1 MALHF
6 KSVLSSKIIGE
17 NRFDPKVFFLEDKLK
32 AFEKSDKF
40 EVLNF
45 GDERIMSN
53 ITDGEHAGQ
62 KFVDNGILFLKN
74 SSVKEFNISRDDGFF
89 IEEEKH
95 KAQKRSALKKDD
107 LLFTTIGHLGT
118 TAIVPEYLGEA
129 NINQNVV
136 KIEVN
141 KEYISPEYL
150 SVYLNSFISKFQIN
164 NMFTGNIQ
172 KILTYPKIKKIK
184 IIIPKDRNVI
194 DKITNNVKTAI
205 KLDGE
210 AYELIEK
217 AKKILI
223 SALNLCDI
231 KIKECDKFNV
241 KVSQLEDIW
250 LPKNYLPKYK
260 ETINYFKE
268 NFETI
273 TLGESFLDIISGCE
287 VGSDNYIEH
296 SEKTVNDIPFIRTS
310 DIFNNEIDMRPDNYI
325 SCDIFDEYKQDIIK
339 GDVLFTKDG
348 RIGSIAIVNDNEE
361 KILSSGISRI
371 RVKKNDYDITNEYI
385 FISLLIKE
393 ITDYQ
398 KNQKTV
404 YASTIPHLRVERLKE
419 FLIPVIDKE
428 RINEI
433 TNLVKDSMD
442 KKMRKNELLR
452 KSENILIETFLQDKS
467 VSI

>member
-6 KSVLSSKIIGE
+6 KSVLSSKIIHE

-32 AFEKSDKF
+32 AFERNNKF

-45 GDERIMSN
+45 GDKRIMNN

-62 KFVDNGILFLKN
+62 KFVENGILFLKN
-74 SSVKEFNISRDDGFF
+74 SSIKEFNISRDDGFF

-95 KAQKRSALKKDD
+95 IIQKRSALKKDD

-118 TAIVPEYLGEA
+118 TAIVQEYLGEA

-150 SVYLNSFISKFQIN
+150 SIYLNSFIAKFQIN

-184 IIIPKDRNVI
+184 IIIPKDRNIVE
-194 DKITNNVKTAI
+194 KITNNVKNAM

-223 SALNLCDI
+223 SGLKLDDI
-231 KIKECDKFNV
+231 NTKNCDKFNI
-241 KVSQLEDIW
+241 KVSQLDDIW

-260 ETINYFKE
+260 QTIDYFKE
-268 NFETI
+268 KFETI
-273 TLGESFLDIISGCE
+273 TLGESFLDIISGSE
-287 VGSDNYIEH
+287 VGSDNYINH
-296 SEKTVNDIPFIRTS
+296 SEKNENDIPFIRTS

-325 SCDIFDEYKQDIIK
+325 SYDTFDEYKQDLIK

-348 RIGSIAIVNDNEE
+348 RIGSIAIVNDNE
-361 KILSSGISRI
+361 KKVLSSGISRI
-371 RVKKNDYDITNEYI
+371 RVKKNEYDITNEYI
-385 FISLLIKE
+385 FISLLVKE
-393 ITDYQ
+393 INEYQ

-404 YASTIPHLRVERLKE
+404 YASTIPHLRLERLKE
-419 FLIPVIDKE
+419 FIIPVIEKKKID
-428 RINEI
+428 EI
-433 TNLVKDSMD
+433 TKLVKESMD
-442 KKMRKNELLR
+442 KKMIKNELIK
-452 KSENILIETFLQDKS
+452 KSENILIKEFL
-467 VSI
+467 VN

>member
-6 KSVLSSKIIGE
+6 KSVLSSRVIGE

-32 AFEKSDKF
+32 YFEKSDKF
-40 EVLNF
+40 EVVNL
-45 GDERIMSN
+45 GDEKIMLN

-62 KFVDNGILFLKN
+62 KFVDKGVLFLKN
-74 SSVKEFNISRDDGFF
+74 SSVKEFNISRDDGFY

-95 KAQKRSALKKDD
+95 KLQKRSALKKDD

-118 TAIVPEYLGEA
+118 TAIVPEYIGEA

-136 KIEVN
+136 KIEIN

-184 IIIPKDRNVI
+184 IIIPKDKCIIN
-194 DKITNNVKTAI
+194 KITENVRSVI

-217 AKKILI
+217 AKKLLV
-223 SALNLCDI
+223 SELKLNNI
-231 KIKECDKFNV
+231 KIKDFDKFDI
-241 KVSQLEDIW
+241 KVSQLDDIW
-250 LPKNYLPKYK
+250 LPKNYLPKY
-260 ETINYFKE
+260 TNTFNYFKK
-268 NFETI
+268 NFNTI
-273 TLGESFLDIISGCE
+273 TLGESFINIISGNE

-296 SEKTVNDIPFIRTS
+296 SDKNTNDIPFIRTS
-310 DIFNNEIDMRPDNYI
+310 DIFNNEVDMRPDNYI
-325 SCDIFDEYKQDIIK
+325 SYDVFDEYKQDVIT

-348 RIGSIAIVNDNEE
+348 RIGSIAIVNDNED

-371 RVKKNDYDITNEYI
+371 RVNKNEYGITNEYI
-385 FISLLIKE
+385 FVSLLIKE
-393 ITDYQ
+393 ITEYQ

-419 FLIPVIDKE
+419 FLIPVISKE
-428 RINEI
+428 KIDEI
-433 TNLVKDSMD
+433 TKLVKSSMC
-442 KKMRKNELLR
+442 KKMKKNELLL
-452 KSENILIETFLQDKS
+452 KSENLLIDTLLKDK
-467 VSI
+467 